1 MTTTQLQMLLS
12 ERIPGAKVAVRD
24 LTGTSDHFHVEVVS
38 NIFEGKSLIDQH
50 KIVHAACA
58 EHMGGAIHALQIKT
72 RPA

>member
-12 ERIPGAKVAVRD
+12 ERIPDSTVSVRD
-24 LTGTSDHFHVEVVS
+24 LTGTSDHFHVEVVAG
-38 NIFEGKSLIDQH
+38 IFEGKSLIDQH

-72 RPA
+72 RAE